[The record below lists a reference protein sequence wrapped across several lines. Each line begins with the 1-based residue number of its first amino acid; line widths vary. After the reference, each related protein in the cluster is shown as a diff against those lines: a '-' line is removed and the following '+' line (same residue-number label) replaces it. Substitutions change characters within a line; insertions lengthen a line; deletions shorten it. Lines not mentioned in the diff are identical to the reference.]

1 MSNKIKDFATGKL
14 VDISKPEEEVR
25 QAYERILVNDFGY
38 PKSALDIEVGIQM
51 GSGRKKCDIAVYDT
65 DRKRGKIV
73 GIIETKEPRVKIGEK
88 EFGQHKSYMSATIS
102 CKWGVLTNGEETH
115 YAYKKDGE
123 IEFSPA
129 IRIPRYNEKGAVLLS
144 YKALVKASNLKW
156 TFKHINQRLYA
167 NTNLSRK
174 EKQGA
179 EMSRLIFCKLTD
191 EYNGEQNKTDIPA
204 FQIKEG
210 ETTKELRKRIDGL
223 WEETKKGFLGEPIF
237 DESEKIEI
245 DDYSLEL
252 IVSLLQ
258 DYALLRTDK
267 DVVGDAFEVFAER
280 QFAGDKGQ
288 FFTPRSV
295 VNMVIEM
302 IDPQQNDTII
312 DPACGSGGFL
322 TAAFNHMTKG
332 IPKSKTDIRGKI
344 AQHSLYGIDKDADLV
359 KICKAQMAIMGDGKS
374 NIVQADSLKDPKE
387 WDDITTSK
395 LLEKGKQKQF
405 DIVITN
411 PPFGSKIK
419 VNREEVLRNYEL
431 GHKWKA
437 KSNNMEKTN
446 ITTPTPPQVLFIEK
460 CLNLLKEGGKLGI
473 VLPDGLLGNTGDVY
487 IRQHIKDRAKVLAV
501 IDCPVATFMPHTG
514 TKTSVLILQ
523 KEKTVKDE
531 KIFFAIA
538 ENCGHTMRGKATG
551 KNDFELIT
559 ANYIKTQ
566 TGKNMIKSHLGF
578 FNKFTDKRLI
588 LAPRYYDP
596 RIIKEIKK
604 FDGGGYEM
612 TSIEELIESEMI
624 SSVKTIQNSATAEDY
639 VIDGDIRF
647 VRTSNISG
655 YEISGTTQKTITM
668 ETYNEKKRKQD
679 LQHGD
684 ILFIKDG
691 DTKIG
696 ECAILL
702 TEDDLQI
709 SVQSHFYKIRPNKM
723 DEFLLLWAL
732 NHPIVKKQIRQR
744 VFSQSTLSTI
754 GERIHELKLP
764 IPKHQSKTKAI
775 VKVMKKCIKER
786 RNRLDEIN
794 NILNQ

>member
-1 MSNKIKDFATGKL
+1 MATKIKDFATGKW

-51 GSGRKKCDIAVYDT
+51 GSSRKECDIAVYDT
-65 DRKRGKIV
+65 DRKKGNIV
-73 GIIETKEPRVKIGEK
+73 GIIEVKAPNVKIGK
-88 EFGQHKSYMSATIS
+88 KHFGQHKSYMSATVS
-102 CKWGVLTNGEETH
+102 CTWGVLTNGEETH
-115 YAYKKDGE
+115 YANKKNGE

-129 IRIPRYNEKGAVLLS
+129 IRVPRYNEKGAVLLS
-144 YKALVKASNLKW
+144 YDALVEASNLKW

-167 NTNLSRK
+167 NTNLPRK

-191 EYNGEQNKTDIPA
+191 EYNGELKKSDIPA

-210 ETTKELRKRIDGL
+210 ESDRELRKRINQL
-223 WEETKKGFLGEPIF
+223 WDETKRGLLGESIF
-237 DESEKIEI
+237 DKSEKIQI
-245 DDYSLEL
+245 DDYSLKL

-258 DYALLRTDK
+258 DYALLKTDK

-288 FFTPRSV
+288 FFTPRNV

-322 TAAFNHMTKG
+322 TAAFNHMTKN
-332 IPKSKTDIRGKI
+332 IPKNKSDIRGKI

-387 WDDITTSK
+387 WDDVTTSK
-395 LLEKGKQKQF
+395 LLENGEPKQF

-419 VNREEVLRNYEL
+419 VDREEVLQNYEL
-431 GHKWKA
+431 GHKWKM
-437 KSNNMEKTN
+437 KNGNLEKTD
-446 ITTPTPPQVLFIEK
+446 ITSPTPPQVLFIEK
-460 CLNLLKEGGKLGI
+460 CLNLLKDGGKLGI
-473 VLPDGLLGNTGDVY
+473 VLPDGLLGNTGDIY

-523 KEKTVKDE
+523 KEATRNE
-531 KIFFAIA
+531 KIFFAVA
-538 ENCGHTMRGKATG
+538 ENCGHTMRGKAIG
-551 KNDFELIT
+551 RNDFEPIT

-566 TGKNMIKSHLGF
+566 TGKNLKQSHLGF
-578 FNKFTDKRLI
+578 FSKPIDKRLI
-588 LAPRYYDP
+588 LVPRYYDP
-596 RIIKEIKK
+596 RILKEIKN
-604 FDGGGYEM
+604 FDAGGYEM
-612 TSIEELIESEMI
+612 TSVGKLIEDGTI
-624 SSVKTIQNSATAEDY
+624 SVKTVQNSASAEDY
-639 VIDGDIRF
+639 VIDGDVRF
-647 VRTSNISG
+647 VRTSDISG
-655 YEISGTTQKTITM
+655 YEISGKTQKTIMM
-668 ETYNEKKRKQD
+668 ETYNAKKCKQD
-679 LQHGD
+679 LQRGD

-702 TEDDLQI
+702 TDNDLRI
-709 SVQSHFYKIRPNKM
+709 SVQSHFYKIRPDKM

-754 GERIHELKLP
+754 GERINELKLP
-764 IPKHQSKTKAI
+764 IPKQESKVNRI
-775 VKVMKKCIKER
+775 INVVEECIRER
-786 RNRLDEIN
+786 RDRLNEIN
-794 NILNQ
+794 KVLNQ